1 MHRRIV
7 HYSGRV
13 QGVGFRYT
21 TNRVAA
27 NFDVV
32 GFVRNLTDGRVELV
46 ADALPAE
53 LDRFLA
59 AVADA
64 MAGNIDSQ
72 TVEQVDFDQSN
83 TFDNFEIRY

>member
-72 TVEQVDFDQSN
+72 TVEQVDFDQANS
-83 TFDNFEIRY
+83 FDNFEIRY

>member
-83 TFDNFEIRY
+83 TFDLSLIHI

>member
-83 TFDNFEIRY
+83 TFDNVEIRY